1 MVTTIQLNENV
12 KNALDRMKT
21 NKETYEEV
29 ILNLMKIVEK
39 HKREQ
44 EELLIEGCKVMA
56 EESLKI
62 TKEFEAIEDLK
73 DWECIDLIP
82 EKYFKDIK
90 SAKNGDKKRRSF
102 NC

>member
-29 ILNLMKIVEK
+29 ILNLMKIAEK
-39 HKREQ
+39 NKRKQ
-44 EELLIEGCKVMA
+44 EELLIEGYKEMA

-62 TKEFEAIEDLK
+62 AKE
-73 DWECIDLIP
+73 WEGTLMDGLDRN
-82 EKYFKDIK
+82 EKWD
-90 SAKNGDKKRRSF
+90 NL
-102 NC
+102 